1 MGIFKGN
8 ATISRYLVRGKQAGF
23 SSQELDQRIRRF
35 AFKPIED
42 GTEELSVGWVSVND
56 FLDLEFAYASYA
68 LDPYL
73 ILGLRIDRRRL
84 PGALLKKY
92 HRLEMQKAKEMGSDK
107 GLSRSEREELKEK
120 ARLDLL
126 TRLPPQTQALDVC
139 WDSLGGQVWLG
150 SGSAPVKELFEDLF
164 RRTFELELEP
174 VQPWTLA
181 QRLVEPEGHSAR
193 LESAAPLTLYV
204 SRD

>member
-1 MGIFKGN
+1 
-8 ATISRYLVRGKQAGF
+8 
-23 SSQELDQRIRRF
+23 
-35 AFKPIED
+35 
-42 GTEELSVGWVSVND
+42 
-56 FLDLEFAYASYA
+56 
-68 LDPYL
+68 
-73 ILGLRIDRRRL
+73 LGLRIDRRRL